1 MKKILVTGG
10 AGFIGSNL
18 IKSLIKYYNDCLII
32 SLDNYQSGSIE
43 NHLID
48 SKIIY
53 LNGNTY
59 DILKIKEINEFDADL
74 VFHFGEFS
82 RIFLSFEKVNDT
94 FFSNTIGT
102 QQVLEYC
109 VEKKAKLI
117 YSGSS
122 AIFGNNLEDQHL
134 NPYCWTKAK
143 NIELIKNYG
152 NWFGLKYV
160 ISYFYN
166 VYGENQISSGP
177 YSTVIGIFERQFKLQ
192 QPLTVVYPGTQ
203 TRCFT
208 SIHDI
213 IDGLL
218 LIAENGEGDNFF
230 IGTTDNV
237 SILDIAKMFDT
248 PYEFIPER
256 KGERMFSLIKDSE
269 IHKLGWKPR
278 LNVREYIMDVRK
290 KCKPSLQ
297 TLNLNLKQG

>member
-1 MKKILVTGG
+1 MVNILVTGG

-18 IKSLIKYYNDCLII
+18 IKSLVKYYNDKEHCQII

-48 SKIIY
+48 SNILY
-53 LNGNTY
+53 LYANTY
-59 DILKIKEINEFDADL
+59 DIFKIKQVTDFKPDI

-82 RIFLSFEKVNDT
+82 RITLSFEKVNDT

-102 QQVLEYC
+102 QQILQYC
-109 VEKKAKLI
+109 VEKNAKLI

-122 AIFGNNLEDQHL
+122 AIFGNDLEDQHL
-134 NPYCWTKAK
+134 NPYAWTKSK

-152 NWFGLKYV
+152 IWFGLKYA

-177 YSTVIGIFERQFKLQ
+177 YSTVIGIFERQFKLN
-192 QPLTVVYPGTQ
+192 QPLSIVSPGTQ

-213 IDGLL
+213 VNGLL
-218 LIAENGEGDNFF
+218 LIAEFGEGDNYFL
-230 IGTTDNV
+230 GTTENI
-237 SILDIAKMFDT
+237 SILEIVKMFGSS
-248 PYEFIPER
+248 YEFIPPR
-256 KGERMFSLIKDSE
+256 KGERVSSVIKDSE
-269 IHKLGWKPR
+269 IYKLGWKPR
-278 LNVREYIMDVRK
+278 YNVRDYIKDLVQNKNKSNKEYV
-290 KCKPSLQ
+290 
-297 TLNLNLKQG
+297 